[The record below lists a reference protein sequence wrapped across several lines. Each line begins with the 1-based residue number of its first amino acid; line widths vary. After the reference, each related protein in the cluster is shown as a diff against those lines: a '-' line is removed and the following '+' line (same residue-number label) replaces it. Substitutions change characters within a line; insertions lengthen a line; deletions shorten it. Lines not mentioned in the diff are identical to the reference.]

1 MAPPEERSAKFMTS
15 FDSDIVSGSVV
26 RSVVKLAWPIAIT
39 QLIAGIHGIVDQI
52 LVGNYVSFSAQAAIG
67 VSWLLF
73 LVIFVFLSS
82 LFHGMNILIA
92 RYSGRQDGETVNRIA
107 YVVFITS
114 GYVIPLSI
122 APLGYFL
129 SPALLDLVNAAP
141 EVQVH
146 ALPYIRILFTA
157 SLPLFLM
164 FAMNGAFQSS
174 GNPKIPLYLGILTTV
189 VNVIASYVLITGL
202 GPFPELGTAGAAI
215 GTCLGP
221 IPSILIGLILIQ
233 KRKVIIGPPERLT
246 IVPDFS
252 VLKAVVRLGLPSG
265 IQAVLLN
272 IGGVALLRYIGSLEE
287 SAEAQ
292 AAYTICYA
300 QLFAVVTWTGFGLR
314 AACSTVMGQNMGA
327 GKSERGKRAVYV
339 GAGLGLLWAAAFG
352 LLFWTLPNTLLGFF
366 FIEDVLVLD
375 IGANL
380 LHFLT
385 FSGLF
390 VAVALAFTG
399 GLQGAGDT
407 KKPMYIA
414 FVSQIV
420 VLLGV
425 CAVYESMGRLS
436 TNAIWTAILVSH
448 MSRFALSYIVFAR
461 GKWEGIT
468 VEIDQGA

>member
-1 MAPPEERSAKFMTS
+1 MTS

-52 LVGNYVSFSAQAAIG
+52 LVGNYVSFHAQAAIG
-67 VSWLLF
+67 VSWQLF

-92 RYSGRQDGETVNRIA
+92 RYSGRQDREAINRIA
-107 YVVFITS
+107 YDVFITS
-114 GYVIPLSI
+114 GYLILLFI

-129 SPALLDLVNAAP
+129 SPALLDLVNAEP
-141 EVQVH
+141 EVQEH
-146 ALPYIRILFTA
+146 ALPYLRILFTA

-164 FAMNGAFQSS
+164 FVLNGAFQSS
-174 GNPKIPLYLGILTTV
+174 GNPKIPLYLGILTTI
-189 VNVIASYVLITGL
+189 VNVIASYILITGL

-221 IPSILIGLILIQ
+221 LPSILIGLILIQ
-233 KRKVIIGPPERLT
+233 RHKVVIGPPERFS
-246 IVPDFS
+246 IFPDLS
-252 VLKAVVRLGLPSG
+252 VLKAVIRLGLPSG

-272 IGGVALLRYIGSLEE
+272 IGGVALLSFIGSLEE

-292 AAYTICYA
+292 AAYTICYV
-300 QLFAVVTWTGFGLR
+300 QLFSVVTWTGFGLR
-314 AACSTVMGQNMGA
+314 AACATVMGQNMGA
-327 GKSERGKRAVYV
+327 GKNERGKQVVYV
-339 GAGLGLLWAAAFG
+339 GAGLGFLWAAAFG
-352 LLFWTLPNTLLGFF
+352 ALFWIFPDTLLGFF
-366 FIEDVLVLD
+366 FVEDVLVLD
-375 IGANL
+375 IGSSL

-385 FSGLF
+385 FSGVF
-390 VAVALAFTG
+390 IAVTLAFTG

-407 KKPMYIA
+407 RKPMYIA
-414 FVSQIV
+414 FISQIV

-436 TNAIWTAILVSH
+436 TNVIWTAILVSH
-448 MSRFALSYIVFAR
+448 MSRLTLTYIMFAR
-461 GKWEGIT
+461 GKWDNIK
-468 VEIDQGA
+468 VEIGQKA

>member
-1 MAPPEERSAKFMTS
+1 MTS

-26 RSVVKLAWPIAIT
+26 RSVVKLAWPIVIT
-39 QLIAGIHGIVDQI
+39 QLIAGIHGIVDHI
-52 LVGNYVSFSAQAAIG
+52 LVGNYVGFYAQAAIG
-67 VSWLLF
+67 VSWQLF

-114 GYVIPLSI
+114 GYLIPLFV

-129 SPALLDLVNAAP
+129 SPALLDLVNAKP
-141 EVQVH
+141 EVQEH

-189 VNVIASYVLITGL
+189 VNVIASYILITGL

-221 IPSILIGLILIQ
+221 LPSILIGLILIQ
-233 KRKVIIGPPERLT
+233 RRKVVIGPPERFS
-246 IVPDFS
+246 IVPDLG

-272 IGGVALLRYIGSLEE
+272 IGGVALLSFIGSLEE

-292 AAYTICYA
+292 AAYTICYV
-300 QLFAVVTWTGFGLR
+300 QLFSVVTWTGFGLR
-314 AACSTVMGQNMGA
+314 AACVTVMGQNIGA
-327 GKSERGKRAVYV
+327 GKNERGKRAVYV
-339 GAGLGLLWAAAFG
+339 GAGLGFLWAAAFG
-352 LLFWTLPNTLLGFF
+352 ALFWTFPDTLLGFF

-375 IGANL
+375 IGSSL

-385 FSGLF
+385 FSGVF
-390 VAVALAFTG
+390 IAVTLAFTG

-407 KKPMYIA
+407 RKPMYIA

-436 TNAIWTAILVSH
+436 TDVIWTAILVSH
-448 MSRFALSYIVFAR
+448 MSRLILTYIVFAR
-461 GKWEGIT
+461 GKWGDIN
-468 VEIDQGA
+468 VEIGQRT

>member
-1 MAPPEERSAKFMTS
+1 MTS

>member
-1 MAPPEERSAKFMTS
+1 MTS

-52 LVGNYVSFSAQAAIG
+52 LVGNYVSFHAQAAIG
-67 VSWLLF
+67 VSWQLF

-92 RYSGRQDGETVNRIA
+92 RYSGRQDREAINRIA
-107 YVVFITS
+107 YDVFITS
-114 GYVIPLSI
+114 GYLILLFI

-129 SPALLDLVNAAP
+129 SPALLDLVNAEP
-141 EVQVH
+141 EVQEH
-146 ALPYIRILFTA
+146 ALPYLRILFTA

-164 FAMNGAFQSS
+164 FVLNGAFQSS
-174 GNPKIPLYLGILTTV
+174 GNPKIPLYLGILTTI
-189 VNVIASYVLITGL
+189 VNVIASYILITGL

-221 IPSILIGLILIQ
+221 LPSILIGLILIQ
-233 KRKVIIGPPERLT
+233 RHKVLIGPPERFS
-246 IVPDFS
+246 IFPDLS
-252 VLKAVVRLGLPSG
+252 VLKAVIRLGLPSG

-272 IGGVALLRYIGSLEE
+272 IGGVALLSFIGSLEE

-292 AAYTICYA
+292 AAYTICYV
-300 QLFAVVTWTGFGLR
+300 QLFSVVTWTGFGLR
-314 AACSTVMGQNMGA
+314 AACATVMGQNMGA
-327 GKSERGKRAVYV
+327 GKNERGKQAVYV
-339 GAGLGLLWAAAFG
+339 GAGLGFLWAAAFG
-352 LLFWTLPNTLLGFF
+352 ALFWIFPDTLLGFF
-366 FIEDVLVLD
+366 FVEDVLVLD
-375 IGANL
+375 IGSSL

-385 FSGLF
+385 FSGVF
-390 VAVALAFTG
+390 IAVTLAFTG

-407 KKPMYIA
+407 RKPMYIA
-414 FVSQIV
+414 FISQIV

-436 TNAIWTAILVSH
+436 TNVIWTAILVSH
-448 MSRFALSYIVFAR
+448 MSRLTLTYIMFAR
-461 GKWEGIT
+461 GKWDNIK
-468 VEIDQGA
+468 VEIGQKA

>member
-1 MAPPEERSAKFMTS
+1 MTS

-52 LVGNYVSFSAQAAIG
+52 LVGNYVSFHAQAAIG
-67 VSWLLF
+67 VSWQLF

-92 RYSGRQDGETVNRIA
+92 RYSGRQDREAINRIA
-107 YVVFITS
+107 YDVFITS
-114 GYVIPLSI
+114 GYLILLFI

-129 SPALLDLVNAAP
+129 SPALLDLVNAEP
-141 EVQVH
+141 EVQEH
-146 ALPYIRILFTA
+146 ALPYLRILFTA

-164 FAMNGAFQSS
+164 FVLNGAFQSS
-174 GNPKIPLYLGILTTV
+174 GNPKIPLYLGILTTI
-189 VNVIASYVLITGL
+189 VNIIASYILITGL

-221 IPSILIGLILIQ
+221 LPSILIGLILIQ
-233 KRKVIIGPPERLT
+233 RHKVLIGPPERFS
-246 IVPDFS
+246 IVPDLS
-252 VLKAVVRLGLPSG
+252 VLKAVIRLGLPSG

-272 IGGVALLRYIGSLEE
+272 IGGVALLSFIGSLEE

-292 AAYTICYA
+292 AAYTICYV
-300 QLFAVVTWTGFGLR
+300 QLFSVVTWTGFGLR
-314 AACSTVMGQNMGA
+314 AACATVMGQNMGA
-327 GKSERGKRAVYV
+327 GKNERGKQAVYV
-339 GAGLGLLWAAAFG
+339 GAGLGFLWAAAFG
-352 LLFWTLPNTLLGFF
+352 ALFWIFPYTLLGFF
-366 FIEDVLVLD
+366 FVEDVLVLD
-375 IGANL
+375 IGSSL

-385 FSGLF
+385 FSGVF
-390 VAVALAFTG
+390 IAVTLAFTG

-407 KKPMYIA
+407 RKPMYIA
-414 FVSQIV
+414 FISQIV

-436 TNAIWTAILVSH
+436 TNVIWTAILVSH
-448 MSRFALSYIVFAR
+448 MSRLTLTYIMFAR
-461 GKWEGIT
+461 GKWDNIK
-468 VEIDQGA
+468 VEIGQKA